1 MECIYVGYLKKK
13 KEEDDSNKAN
23 TVDNNTAQGNIP
35 INSNSNDNYVA
46 PIIPQHKQYSVL
58 WSTKWAIR

>member
-1 MECIYVGYLKKK
+1 MKKK
-13 KEEDDSNKAN
+13 KEEDDSNKEN

-46 PIIPQHKQYSVL
+46 PIIPQQ
-58 WSTKWAIR
+58 